1 MYVSRSGGGLPM
13 GEPCI
18 MSYEVW
24 EQARAMH
31 QTKSEVTIR
40 EHLRGMMSFHPFT
53 TNGPAILFFGFSWY
67 D

>member
-1 MYVSRSGGGLPM
+1 M
-13 GEPCI
+13 GEPSI
-18 MSYEVW
+18 MSNEVW
-24 EQARAMH
+24 KQDRAMH

-53 TNGPAILFFGFSWY
+53 TNGPAILFFGSSWY